1 MGGGGNGGIWGR
13 GGRRW
18 LSFSHCSG
26 SRGTMA
32 CLLMPGKARKD
43 RGTEG
48 RMEQRD
54 SRAGPDTHD
63 TLPCSLPC
71 GWVAPRTASSLASHM
86 EPDQNPVTWSE
97 TEEEA
102 LGLTPDPVSGQGSIW
117 HLGHVM
123 ACDLR
128 RGQVPTWPYPCCRC
142 VLSCVCDFWAFK
154 CPFASTHLMAQNH
167 HQQRIQVY
175 AGPSPRPNWSCPTVS
190 GFVRGSTPTTASGAE
205 ISLCPHLPLSVPR
218 APLPMPIG
226 TELGLHTPTFQGGTK
241 DRVNLERAPFPS
253 LPSPFPILSDV
264 DSGHSIGAP
273 ALTCALTTLTLS
285 QTSIWSWCYSKWGV
299 GSLRKSG
306 SGWPSPKPRSCESGG
321 LQIARVSLSVPLYER
336 KVGVVWPVT
345 VRRGHYGC
353 ALCSFHR
360 VFHEGAWSVRT
371 LGARRVA
378 LV

>member
-1 MGGGGNGGIWGR
+1 MGVYGEEEGGGGSAFPTAQGAEAPWPA
-13 GGRRW
+13 
-18 LSFSHCSG
+18 CSG
-26 SRGTMA
+26 LGRLEKIEGLKEGWNRGT
-32 CLLMPGKARKD
+32 
-43 RGTEG
+43 
-48 RMEQRD
+48 
-54 SRAGPDTHD
+54 AGLAQIPT
-63 TLPCSLPC
+63 TPFPVLSPVG
-71 GWVAPRTASSLASHM
+71 GWPPRTASSLASHM
-86 EPDQNPVTWSE
+86 EPDQKPVTWSE
-97 TEEEA
+97 TEEGA

-264 DSGHSIGAP
+264 DSGHSSGAP
-273 ALTCALTTLTLS
+273 AL
-285 QTSIWSWCYSKWGV
+285 
-299 GSLRKSG
+299 
-306 SGWPSPKPRSCESGG
+306 
-321 LQIARVSLSVPLYER
+321 PLCPDYTNTQPDTYMVLVLF
-336 KVGVVWPVT
+336 KVGCWEPKE
-345 VRRGHYGC
+345 VR
-353 ALCSFHR
+353 F
-360 VFHEGAWSVRT
+360 
-371 LGARRVA
+371 RVA
-378 LV
+378 FPKAQKL